1 MAKKAQ
7 NNKLKQKQGKKKKTT
22 LCKHLSD
29 REFFYVYKA
38 SS

>member
-7 NNKLKQKQGKKKKTT
+7 NNKLKQKQGKKKTT